1 MIILMP
7 MSKKTVGLHGFTIVE
22 LLIVI
27 VVIAVLATLP
37 VAAYSGMQ
45 QRGRDTQRVSDMKA
59 IVKGLEMYKTITGA
73 YPTASTANVISGWEA
88 SSINPSQ
95 FLFVLK
101 TSNVMSVVPV
111 DPVNNS
117 TTDTHGMLYRYFKY
131 AAGSNGCDPIRGAYY
146 VLVVGDAE
154 SSTGQLGASP
164 GFQCS
169 GRNWST
175 EGGWVTGGYTN

>member
-1 MIILMP
+1 
-7 MSKKTVGLHGFTIVE
+7 MSKKTVGRRGFTIVE

-59 IVKGLEMYKTITGA
+59 IVKGLEMYKTLNGS
-73 YPTASTANVISGWEA
+73 YPTPSTTNTIAGWEV
-88 SSINPSQ
+88 SSINPGQ
-95 FLFVLK
+95 FLSALR
-101 TSNVMSVVPV
+101 TSGVMSTVPV
-111 DPVNNS
+111 DPTNNS
-117 TTDTHGMLYRYFKY
+117 TTNVNGFLYRYY
-131 AAGSNGCDPIRGAYY
+131 RYPAGTSGCDVSRGAFY

-154 SSTGQLGASP
+154 STSGQLGTSP

-169 GRNWST
+169 GQTWN
-175 EGGWVTGGYTN
+175 GGWVTGGYTN